1 MIAVITLKSTGQQ
14 ITAELKEKKPCFCNR
29 DFTVQEV
36 KDIIKGIRENDDI
49 ISRRQYIKDFPEN
62 EVAQFHKNKEGYKNN
77 PVLIYKGKFI
87 VKYAEQYFSLKEG
100 VEEKIP
106 NKVVPPNYIKKF
118 SDFDKKEDKIFSD
131 YYKGKTNKPEEQIE
145 LKSGE
150 DMYEEFTKC
159 LNYTFREYGI
169 TTCLQKI
176 HFLAQCYVET
186 KHFCDTIE
194 EGGSSAYSGG
204 IAYKGRG
211 LIHLTHD
218 YNYLRYYDKSC
229 ETHFY
234 DVYVRCLKKIGNN
247 GSMGVTECLKQCKKD
262 KRYIEKGKDDKFRKD
277 VDDLIA
283 AMEKVEKFRKDVSTV
298 MIKAVGC
305 AGWFWK
311 ESKINDVITGI
322 DERTIR
328 KVTKIINGG
337 DNGLDDRI
345 KYTKLFA
352 KKLNYENCTNHK

>member
-36 KDIIKGIRENDDI
+36 KDIIKGIRENDNI

-87 VKYAEQYFSLKEG
+87 VKYGKQYFSLKEG

-106 NKVVPPNYIKKF
+106 NKVVPPNYIKEF
-118 SDFDKKEDKIFSD
+118 SDFDEKGDKIFSD

-159 LNYTFREYGI
+159 LNYTFREYEI

-218 YNYLRYYDKSC
+218 YGYLEYFDKC
-229 ETHFY
+229 YKTDFY
-234 DVYVRCLKKIGNN
+234 KRLYQNN
-247 GSMGVTECLKQCKKD
+247 HNKDEGVLQYIANSKKD
-262 KRYIEKGKDDKFRKD
+262 KKYIENITEKGDEKSFREKID
-277 VDDLIA
+277 ELENV
-283 AMEKVEKFRKDVSTV
+283 MKKVEKFSKDVSTV
-298 MIKAVGC
+298 MIKAVGS
-305 AGWFWK
+305 AGWFWRK
-311 ESKINDVITGI
+311 KGINNEIKGI
-322 DERTIR
+322 DDNSVVR
-328 KVTKIINGG
+328 VTKKVNGR
-337 DNGLDDRI
+337 DNNLKER
-345 KYTKLFA
+345 KNYTKLFA
-352 KKLNYENCTNHK
+352 KILNYENCTNHK